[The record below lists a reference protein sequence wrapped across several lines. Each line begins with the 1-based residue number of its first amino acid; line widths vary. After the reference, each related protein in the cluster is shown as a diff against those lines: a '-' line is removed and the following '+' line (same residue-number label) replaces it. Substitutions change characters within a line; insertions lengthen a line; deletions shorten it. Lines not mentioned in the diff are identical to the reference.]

1 MKIVPYLILDGKAEA
16 AFQLYEKALGGK
28 ITALSRF
35 GDTPGAASNEADQQR
50 IMHVRLEA
58 GDNVLM
64 GSDTTTDRPHEGNHG
79 MYVSLQ
85 VDSIADAERIFAQLS
100 EGGQVIM
107 PLAPTFWAT
116 RFAMLVDRFGVSWM
130 VNLESA

>member
-16 AFQLYEKALGGK
+16 AFQLYEKALNGK
-28 ITALSRF
+28 IVMLSRF
-35 GDTPGAASNEADQQR
+35 GETPGAANTDADQQR

-85 VDSIADAERIFAQLS
+85 VDSIADAERIFAALS

>member
-1 MKIVPYLILDGKAEA
+1 GEA
-16 AFQLYEKALGGK
+16 M
-28 ITALSRF
+28 
-35 GDTPGAASNEADQQR
+35 PEADR
-50 IMHVRLEA
+50 KRVMHVRLEA
-58 GDNVLM
+58 GENVLM

-85 VDSIADAERIFAQLS
+85 VDSVADAERIYALLS

-107 PLAPTFWAT
+107 PLAPTFWAA

-130 VNLESA
+130 INCEKDQPA